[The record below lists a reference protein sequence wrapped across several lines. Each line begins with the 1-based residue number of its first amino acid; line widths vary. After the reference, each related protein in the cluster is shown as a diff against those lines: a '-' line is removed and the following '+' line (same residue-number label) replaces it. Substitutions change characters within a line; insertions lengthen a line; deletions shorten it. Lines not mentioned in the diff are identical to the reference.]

1 MDAILN
7 TMVEA
12 AQAGGVLARERQ
24 RRGFDV
30 SIKGDGSPVTDADRD
45 AEAAIARVLAA
56 AYPEHGWL
64 GEETGVR
71 GGTARRFI
79 VDPIDGT
86 RNFVKGLPQWATLVA
101 LEEDGVV
108 TAGVVYQPVADQL
121 HVARRGGGAY
131 ADGARIRVS
140 AGGGRRGGAPL
151 PRPLGRL
158 LSSRRRHAVSARLR
172 RLSLVHHGGRGQGRG
187 GPEPRREALGPRRAA
202 PPRGGGRGHLHRLRG
217 RAHHL
222 LAHRLRDQQ
231 ASARRGARPLPRRH
245 AMTRVTELDTPVVTI
260 RLDIMEAN
268 IRRVQAMLDR
278 RGGSH

>member
-71 GGTARRFI
+71 GGTAPRFI

-108 TAGVVYQPVADQL
+108 TAGVVYQPVAHQL
-121 HVARRGGGAY
+121 HVAPRGGGPSRRRRAHP
-131 ADGARIRVS
+131 RL
-140 AGGGRRGGAPL
+140 GGGRAPRRDAP
-151 PRPLGRL
+151 PRRAGHAAPAAALGRL
-158 LSSRRRHAVSARLR
+158 PSSRRRHAVSARLR

-187 GPEPRREALGPRRAA
+187 GP
-202 PPRGGGRGHLHRLRG
+202 
-217 RAHHL
+217 
-222 LAHRLRDQQ
+222 
-231 ASARRGARPLPRRH
+231 
-245 AMTRVTELDTPVVTI
+245 
-260 RLDIMEAN
+260 
-268 IRRVQAMLDR
+268 
-278 RGGSH
+278 